1 MRSAMTTALTEKE
14 SHSTER
20 LLREAFWQVRSGQ
33 GAVVI
38 ELAARASQRAQP

>member
-14 SHSTER
+14 SDSTER
-20 LLREAFWQVRSGQ
+20 VLREAFWQVRSRQ

-38 ELAARASQRAQP
+38 ELASRANPRAQS